1 MEDALRFVIKK
12 NISEYWKPYYEMEE
26 GIKRE
31 LKQRNIEVNF
41 IFCTGELVNIY
52 VYVQINGDLYVYNQ
66 AGDTNNAYLIKSL
79 GITDFTY
86 NNKLALFKDLSYD
99 FSKIPDIVL
108 INMCVIENFPI
119 PRLNLSTGAIAAYIR
134 FYQKARVKIIDMQLR
149 VTIEDIINNLENNPP
164 AIIGI
169 SISFGQKNLSDI
181 LISKL
186 LCNSNFS
193 DSMIVVGNVIPSLYC
208 KEYLMEKPQIIVSYG
223 EGEKSFLD
231 LIDYYLKKKSIEN
244 VRGIA
249 YISEQGKYIKNI
261 NACLDISNLPFPALD
276 TVIGVMKYRGALT
289 LELSRG
295 CNYSKC
301 TFCPRNHKGRVWR
314 CLSVDRMVLYFRVL
328 VDLCKRLKQN
338 PFFYIADEEFI
349 GQLPHD
355 EEIRRMN
362 EFCKRII
369 DLKLKVKFDISA
381 RIDSIYR
388 KDLTDTENIERLEM
402 WYLLK
407 KIGLQRLFLGVES
420 GCDNQLQRF
429 NKGTTAEQNAIAIKL
444 ITALG
449 INIRIGYI
457 TFDPLMS
464 EFNDIV
470 IGHKFVER
478 NDILYKPADLQTIT
492 VAEVYRSI
500 IYKEKSLKIRLQNKP
515 LFSKISYPLTSL
527 EVLFSTQYEM
537 LIKKYEETNRI
548 NLLGETDMN
557 MARHRS
563 LYVNKLIGEVSRS
576 CQLWIDYNFPVLYSL
591 KGIYKTSSGEMR
603 EQIYDLM
610 ETSKCIDHYLLNYLL
625 YELSILSDDGNLNSF
640 ISSYDFV
647 LEKYSDGDILNKSL
661 NSWQII
667 ELKFINKIEQYIREE
682 IIEDSEDKALTNAII
697 TWKENMGNWRMIN

>member
-1 MEDALRFVIKK
+1 MEDALRFVIEK

-66 AGDTNNAYLIKSL
+66 TGDTNNAYLIKSL

-261 NACLDISNLPFPALD
+261 NTCLDISNLPFPALD

-328 VDLCKRLKQN
+328 VELCKRLKQN
-338 PFFYIADEEFI
+338 PFFI
-349 GQLPHD
+349 
-355 EEIRRMN
+355 
-362 EFCKRII
+362 
-369 DLKLKVKFDISA
+369 
-381 RIDSIYR
+381 
-388 KDLTDTENIERLEM
+388 
-402 WYLLK
+402 
-407 KIGLQRLFLGVES
+407 LQ
-420 GCDNQLQRF
+420 
-429 NKGTTAEQNAIAIKL
+429 
-444 ITALG
+444 
-449 INIRIGYI
+449 
-457 TFDPLMS
+457 M
-464 EFNDIV
+464 
-470 IGHKFVER
+470 
-478 NDILYKPADLQTIT
+478 
-492 VAEVYRSI
+492 
-500 IYKEKSLKIRLQNKP
+500 
-515 LFSKISYPLTSL
+515 
-527 EVLFSTQYEM
+527 
-537 LIKKYEETNRI
+537 
-548 NLLGETDMN
+548 
-557 MARHRS
+557 RS
-563 LYVNKLIGEVSRS
+563 L
-576 CQLWIDYNFPVLYSL
+576 
-591 KGIYKTSSGEMR
+591 
-603 EQIYDLM
+603 
-610 ETSKCIDHYLLNYLL
+610 
-625 YELSILSDDGNLNSF
+625 
-640 ISSYDFV
+640 
-647 LEKYSDGDILNKSL
+647 
-661 NSWQII
+661 
-667 ELKFINKIEQYIREE
+667 
-682 IIEDSEDKALTNAII
+682 
-697 TWKENMGNWRMIN
+697 